1 MLEKANSFTK
11 EKLKRYIFAFTNPST
26 DLKHTKRNDHLILHQ
41 LSREARISGAEIG
54 QEEVCG
60 QLCNQPSS
68 FLTPRFTMPRDWEI
82 QTRKLVRKPLQTGK
96 CWAQVTRHSLCLRKV
111 PHLYNRDR

>member
-11 EKLKRYIFAFTNPST
+11 DKLKRYIFAFTNPST
-26 DLKHTKRNDHLILHQ
+26 DLKYTKRNDHLILHQ

-60 QLCNQPSS
+60 QLCNQPSL

-82 QTRKLVRKPLQTGK
+82 
-96 CWAQVTRHSLCLRKV
+96 
-111 PHLYNRDR
+111 